1 MWSERWVWS
10 NGGMMLTRK
19 SESDKKV
26 CPSAT
31 QIISQPEIQR
41 QVQGTAYLTKLVS
54 FTFITANNTKLTS
67 FQMLDYTD
75 TS

>member
-1 MWSERWVWS
+1 MT
-10 NGGMMLTRK
+10 LTRK
-19 SESDKKV
+19 SESDKKA

-31 QIISQPEIQR
+31 QISSQPEVQR

-54 FTFITANNTKLTS
+54 FTFITANNTKLAS
-67 FQMLDYTD
+67 FHLLDYTD